1 MLCFSSFLGGLRNFA
16 HIVGVVVS
24 ETTSETAIATLKVT
38 ANSRNS
44 RPTIPLIISKGMN
57 TATSDVL
64 MDTTVNPI
72 SAAPLN
78 VACTT
83 PIPCSRYRVI
93 FSSTTIASSTTNPVE
108 MVRAINDKLSRLYPS
123 RYITPNVPTSESG
136 TAMLGM
142 MVARTVRK
150 NTNTTMITSTID
162 ISRVLSM
169 SLTDALTETVRS
181 MTTES
186 FIDGGIDDCRYGRMA
201 CTRSTVSMMLAPG
214 CRKIASMTPSFP
226 LISPRLCVSASES
239 TTSPTSPSRTGAPLL

>member
-1 MLCFSSFLGGLRNFA
+1 MLCFASVFDGLRNFA
-16 HIVGVVVS
+16 HMVGVVVS

-44 RPTIPLIISKGMN
+44 RPTIPPIISKGMN

-72 SAAPLN
+72 SAAPLK

-83 PIPCSRYRVI
+83 PIPCSMYRVI

-108 MVRAINDKLSRLYPS
+108 IASAINDRLSRLYPS

-142 MVARTVRK
+142 MVARTVRR
-150 NTNTTMITSTID
+150 NTNTTMITRKIE
-162 ISRVLSM
+162 ISSVLSM
-169 SLTDALTETVRS
+169 SLTEARTETV
-181 MTTES
+181 
-186 FIDGGIDDCRYGRMA
+186 
-201 CTRSTVSMMLAPG
+201 
-214 CRKIASMTPSFP
+214 
-226 LISPRLCVSASES
+226 
-239 TTSPTSPSRTGAPLL
+239 